1 MTKQRAIATEERPV
15 FKPRSSYAGSLLAQ
29 PLRVRG
35 LQAGGGGIGVL
46 SGFWVLLP
54 GAASQQMA

>member
-1 MTKQRAIATEERPV
+1 M

-46 SGFWVLLP
+46 PGFWVLVP